1 MRLLVQYTAERS
13 YFYDLLRAK
22 GVFYPYISCVLY
34 FGIGK
39 YIYVCMYVYNI
50 VYPIGPWYLGEIT
63 TGVYG
68 FVCVHGVYLMG
79 RFIPGSITYLHGLTQ
94 VWEV

>member
-1 MRLLVQYTAERS
+1 MTSFVLKACFTHTSVVYCTLVLVSIYM
-13 YFYDLLRAK
+13 
-22 GVFYPYISCVLY
+22 
-34 FGIGK
+34 
-39 YIYVCMYVYNI
+39 YVCMYIILYT
-50 VYPIGPWYLGEIT
+50 PIGPWYLGEIT